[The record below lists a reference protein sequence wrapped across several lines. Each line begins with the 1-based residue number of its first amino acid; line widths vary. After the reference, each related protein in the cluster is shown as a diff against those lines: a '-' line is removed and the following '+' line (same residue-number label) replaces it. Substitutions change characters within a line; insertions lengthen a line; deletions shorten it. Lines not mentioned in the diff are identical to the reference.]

1 MNPTLTV
8 VWNVYKAAA
17 TVALIPLL
25 VIVVVLGVTKRSL
38 ETQLQNQVAA
48 TEQQEGLKNDCVI
61 DSLTKESIQNQLL
74 EQNHKLETGLTNF
87 QAAATEADRK
97 TKRIIATSLAAK
109 PADFQQ
115 YGCEAKLDYYFNRLG
130 KRHETIDAK

>member
-1 MNPTLTV
+1 MNPLLTT
-8 VWNVYKAAA
+8 VWAAYRAAA

-25 VIVVVLGVTKRSL
+25 VILGLKWSEVGSLTK
-38 ETQLQNQVAA
+38 QLATQVAA

-61 DSLTKESIQNQLL
+61 DSLTKESIQTQLL
-74 EQNHKLETGLTNF
+74 EQNRKLETGLASF

-97 TKRIIATSLAAK
+97 TKQIITNSLAAK

>member
-1 MNPTLTV
+1 MNPVLTT
-8 VWNVYKAAA
+8 VWAAYKAAA

-25 VIVVVLGVTKRSL
+25 VILGLKWSEVGSLTK
-38 ETQLQNQVAA
+38 QLATQVAA
-48 TEQQEGLKNDCVI
+48 TEQQEALKNDCVI
-61 DSLTKESIQNQLL
+61 DSLTKESLQNQLL
-74 EQNHKLETGLTNF
+74 EQNKKLETGLASF

-97 TKRIIATSLAAK
+97 TKQIITNSLAAK